1 MASENETVADIVSEV
16 RRVAHNVAV
25 ADANTLNGWRPALC
39 LSMLSDRIE
48 AAYEREKAKPVRNCD
63 KYRTADDAYDGFIE
77 FCRKYTCGQ
86 CRFVNNG
93 TPVGYAIEWLYGYAS
108 KEAK

>member
-1 MASENETVADIVSEV
+1 MIDEWYYTQN
-16 RRVAHNVAV
+16 NV
-25 ADANTLNGWRPALC
+25 TLNDIGEKMVDLKKA
-39 LSMLSDRIE
+39 I
-48 AAYEREKAKPVRNCD
+48 EREKAKPVRNCD
-63 KYRTADDAYDGFIE
+63 KYRTAEDAHAGFIE

-93 TPVGYAIEWLYGYAS
+93 TPVGYAIEWLYGDAS